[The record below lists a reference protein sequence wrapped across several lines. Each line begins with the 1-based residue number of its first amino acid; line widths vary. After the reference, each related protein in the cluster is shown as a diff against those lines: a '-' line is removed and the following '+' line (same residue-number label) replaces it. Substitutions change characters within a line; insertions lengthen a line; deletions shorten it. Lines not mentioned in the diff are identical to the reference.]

1 MIDVEVH
8 CTYNGLRR
16 SIEEDNM
23 MSITKIEG
31 IGASY
36 ASKLRRVGVR
46 STKSLLKAGAN
57 KRGRA
62 DLSKRTGIS
71 ETLIL
76 EWVNLADLMRIKGIG
91 EEYSD
96 LLEEAGVDTVKEL
109 RVRRPDNLYQ
119 ALVKANKEKRLV
131 RRIPS
136 QRAVKNWV
144 QQAKKLPPLVTH

>member
-1 MIDVEVH
+1 M
-8 CTYNGLRR
+8 T
-16 SIEEDNM
+16 
-23 MSITKIEG
+23 SITSVEG
-31 IGASY
+31 IGSSY
-36 ASKLRRVGVR
+36 ATKLRRVGIR
-46 STKSLLKAGAN
+46 TTEKLLDAGAN

-62 DLSKRTGIS
+62 DLAKRSGIS

-109 RVRRPDNLYQ
+109 RVRRPDHLYQ
-119 ALVKANKEKRLV
+119 AIIKANEVKRLV
-131 RRIPS
+131 RRVPS

>member
-1 MIDVEVH
+1 M
-8 CTYNGLRR
+8 T
-16 SIEEDNM
+16 
-23 MSITKIEG
+23 SITTIEG

-36 ASKLRRVGVR
+36 AVRLRRIGIR
-46 STKSLLKAGAN
+46 TTKSLLNAGAT

-62 DLSKRTGIS
+62 DLSRRTGIS

-76 EWVNLADLMRIKGIG
+76 EWINLADLMRIKGIG

-109 RVRRPDNLYQ
+109 RVRRPDHLYQ
-119 ALVKANKEKRLV
+119 AIVKVNEKMRLV

-136 QRAVKNWV
+136 QRAVKSWV